1 MKRGLVL
8 DKVVLL
14 GRTLDEYR
22 RFFALDINGL
32 RAKTI
37 LDVASGISS
46 FTAEAASLEIQAV
59 ACDPIY
65 ALSSDQIVARCVPDL
80 DRVTDAVRDLPTYRW
95 DFHKSPEHLR
105 GFRER
110 AYQTF
115 LADYARAPSRRYV
128 AANLPSLP
136 FADNAF
142 DLTLV
147 SHLLFIYQERFD
159 YEFHREALK
168 ELMRVTRGE
177 VRIYPLVTFETQQS
191 AHVVQM
197 MSDPTLGCFRFEIVP
212 VEFEFLRNAN
222 SCLRVSHR

>member
-22 RFFALDINGL
+22 RFFALDMNGL

-65 ALSSDQIVARCVPDL
+65 ALSSDQILARCVPDL

-95 DFHKSPEHLR
+95 DFYKSPEHLR

-115 LADYARAPSRRYV
+115 LADYARAPSGRYV
-128 AANLPSLP
+128 VANLPSLP

-147 SHLLFIYQERFD
+147 SHLLFIYQEQFD

-191 AHVVQM
+191 AYVAQM

>member
-22 RFFALDINGL
+22 RFFALDMKAL
-32 RAKTI
+32 RGQAV
-37 LDVASGISS
+37 LDVAAGISS
-46 FTAEAASLEIQAV
+46 FTAEAAQLGVRAV

-65 ALSSDQIVARCVPDL
+65 ELPPEEILARCVPDL
-80 DRVTDAVRDLPTYRW
+80 DRVTNAVRDLPTYRW
-95 DFHKSPEHLR
+95 DFYKSPEHLR

-110 AYQTF
+110 AYQAF
-115 LADYARAPSRRYV
+115 LADYALPPAGRYL
-128 AANLPSLP
+128 AANLPALP
-136 FADNAF
+136 FADGSF

-147 SHLLFIYQERFD
+147 SHLLFIYQDQFD
-159 YEFHREALK
+159 YEFHRAALL

-191 AHVVQM
+191 GYVAQTM
-197 MSDPTLGCFRFEIVP
+197 NDPELARFRFELVP
-212 VEFEFLRNAN
+212 VDFEFLHNAN
-222 SCLRVSHR
+222 SYLGIRHR